1 MTKHE
6 ELKSAPANRL
16 SSLSGR
22 KGWLVPSGLL
32 FVLLANITA
41 LFVPFLAIDFMG
53 KEIYSLLHSVQL
65 MWETKLYLI
74 AILIVVF
81 SITFPLFK
89 TVSLILIWFSRIK
102 PVTRHRF
109 IHLLEAAGK
118 WSMFDIF
125 VVILLMVISTKQT
138 FINTEP
144 QIGLM
149 FFIIAIIGNML
160 MSRMVA
166 TIDRR
171 LNMNP
176 ETIFGKDEKV
186 LEPLSSTGRVGW
198 LMPFLVLGGIVSI
211 IYAIELPFF
220 KINNIPLFSKSYS
233 IHTAIEALYLDGRG
247 LLTIFMILFLCVAP
261 ILTLILIGQ
270 CWMFHKTR
278 YQISRRLELIRIV
291 GEWSM
296 LSVFLMAL
304 SIVVTEGE
312 QMVKTEIRP
321 GIYAIMVAIA
331 FTVLCTRLSEYKLR
345 RLLDS

>member
-1 MTKHE
+1 MTIRE
-6 ELKSAPANRL
+6 EFKSIPANRL
-16 SSLSGR
+16 FNLAGR
-22 KGWLVPSGLL
+22 KGWIVPSGLL
-32 FVLLANITA
+32 FVLLANLTA
-41 LFVPFLAIDFMG
+41 LFVPFLSIDFMG
-53 KEIYSLLHSVQL
+53 KEVYSLPHSVQL

-102 PVTRHRF
+102 PANRHRF
-109 IHLLEAAGK
+109 IHLLESAGK

-125 VVILLMVISTKQT
+125 VVILLMVISTKQN

-160 MSRMVA
+160 MSRVVA
-166 TIDRR
+166 TLDRK
-171 LNMNP
+171 LNLDTASNFADDK
-176 ETIFGKDEKV
+176 TV
-186 LEPLSSTGRVGW
+186 LEPLNSAGRIGW
-198 LMPFLVLGGIVSI
+198 LMPFLVLSGIISL

-233 IHTAIEALYLDGRG
+233 IHTAIEALFLDGR
-247 LLTIFMILFLCVAP
+247 LVLTVFMVLFLCVAP
-261 ILTLILIGQ
+261 LLSLVLIGQ

-278 YQISRRLELIRIV
+278 QQISKRLELIRIV

-321 GIYAIMVAIA
+321 GIYAIIVAIA
-331 FTVLCTRLSEYKLR
+331 FSVLCTRLSEHKLR
-345 RLLDS
+345 RLLDP

>member
-1 MTKHE
+1 MTKRE
-6 ELKSAPANRL
+6 EFKSAPANRL
-16 SSLSGR
+16 FNLAGR
-22 KGWLVPSGLL
+22 KGWIVPSGLV
-32 FVLLANITA
+32 FVLLANLTA
-41 LFVPFLAIDFMG
+41 LFVPFLSIDFMH
-53 KEIYSLLHSVQL
+53 KQVYSLPHSVQL
-65 MWETKLYLI
+65 MWETKLYAI

-89 TVSLILIWFSRIK
+89 TVSLILIWFIRIK
-102 PVTRHRF
+102 PATRYRF
-109 IHLLEAAGK
+109 IHLLESAGK

-125 VVILLMVISTKQT
+125 VVILLMVISTKQN

-160 MSRMVA
+160 MSRVVA
-166 TIDRR
+166 TLDRR
-171 LNMNP
+171 FNMNS
-176 ETIFGKDEKV
+176 TTKSGDEDKV
-186 LEPLSSTGRVGW
+186 FEPLDSTGRVGW
-198 LMPFLVLGGIVSI
+198 LMPFLVLGGIISL

-233 IHTAIEALYLDGRG
+233 IHTAIEALYLDGRVV
-247 LLTIFMILFLCVAP
+247 LTIFMVLFLCVAP
-261 ILTLILIGQ
+261 LLSFTLIGQ

-278 YQISRRLELIRIV
+278 HQISKRLELIRIV

-312 QMVKTEIRP
+312 QMVKTQIRP
-321 GIYAIMVAIA
+321 GIYAIIVAIA
-331 FTVLCTRLSEYKLR
+331 FSVLCSRLSEYKLR
-345 RLLDS
+345 RLLNS

>member
-1 MTKHE
+1 MTISE
-6 ELKSAPANRL
+6 EFNRAPANRL
-16 SSLSGR
+16 LTLAGR
-22 KGWLVPSGLL
+22 KGWLVPAGLL
-32 FVLLANITA
+32 LVLLANITA
-41 LFVPFLAIDFMG
+41 LFVPFLSIDFMG
-53 KEIYSLLHSVQL
+53 KEVYSLPHSVQL

-89 TVSLILIWFSRIK
+89 TVSLILVWFSRIK
-102 PVTRHRF
+102 PANRHRF
-109 IHLLEAAGK
+109 IHLLESAGK

-144 QIGLM
+144 QIGLL
-149 FFIIAIIGNML
+149 FFIVAIIGNML
-160 MSRMVA
+160 MSRLVA
-166 TIDRR
+166 SLDRR
-171 LNMNP
+171 FNMNP
-176 ETIFGKDEKV
+176 EKNFGDDKKV
-186 LEPLSSTGRVGW
+186 LEPLSMTGGIGW
-198 LMPFLVLGGIVSI
+198 VMPFLVLGGIISI

-220 KINNIPLFSKSYS
+220 KINNIPLFSKTYS
-233 IHTAIEALYLDGRG
+233 IHTAIEALYYDGRIV
-247 LLTIFMILFLCVAP
+247 LTIFMLLFLCVAP
-261 ILTLILIGQ
+261 LLALILIGQ
-270 CWMFHKTR
+270 CWLFHKTR
-278 YQISRRLELIRIV
+278 YLISRRLELIRIV

-321 GIYAIMVAIA
+321 GIYAIIVAIA